1 MWLDNASNIDFLFY
15 EPYAEI
21 ISSIVNDQNN
31 TPTTIGVFGLWGAGK
46 STLLNLIDKKL
57 ENDKSDNNTLVI
69 NVNAWMFEGY
79 EDAKIAL
86 MQCLLGELENK
97 DKVSSFKA
105 KIKSLIKR
113 INFLKIASSALTTGM
128 AIAGSATTGN
138 PGFAAMA
145 VARDVQEVV
154 EFANSAKEAITAE
167 EVVKNITD
175 FKKEFECLLNESNVN
190 VVVIVDD
197 LDRCSPERII
207 ETLEAIKLFLS
218 VKNTSFIIAADDNVI
233 KYAIKK
239 KYPKIEDMDVELS
252 EEYIEKIIQIP
263 IYIPDLSTKDIENYL
278 LLLIAQNHFNAEQF
292 KQIVGKV
299 YEKGLITKTDRI
311 TVDQLF
317 EICRELNFNYEDNT
331 QLSDDFSVIDNIRN
345 IVSATLKGNPRQ
357 AKRFLNTFIT
367 KRELA
372 RMYYGDEIEPQILA
386 KLLVLQKIDSELFRQ
401 LNEWNKDYQTEN
413 EEFKKVVENVET
425 PEFKNDFKRWSAP
438 NVIKWIECEPKD
450 LYKQR
455 LDKYF
460 YLTREHLRINGTDT
474 NNTSEIAKS
483 FIDRI
488 SVSNEGTIKNI
499 VSEMKSLNADD
510 IKSIFSVILHAFKKG
525 NIDYFVISALFSG
538 FDDYRQEIAAVIISK
553 DEKLGMGDINYMQTM
568 YSKDSNI
575 IDDVLKTLQQK
586 NKITIELAKR
596 IRGEK

>member
-1 MWLDNASNIDFLFY
+1 MWLDNASNIDYLFY

-21 ISSIVNDQNN
+21 ISNIVNDQNN

-57 ENDKSDNNTLVI
+57 ESDKSDSNTLVI

-86 MQCLLGELENK
+86 MQCLLGELENR
-97 DKVSSFKA
+97 DKVSSFKT

-113 INFLKIASSALTTGM
+113 INFLKIASSALTTGI
-128 AIAGSATTGN
+128 AIASSAATGD

-145 VARDVQEVV
+145 VARDAKDVV
-154 EFANSAKEAITAE
+154 EFANEVKESITAE

-233 KYAIKK
+233 KYAIRK
-239 KYPKIEDMDVELS
+239 KYPKMEDMDVELS

-278 LLLIAQNHFNAEQF
+278 LLLITQNHFNADQF
-292 KQIVGKV
+292 KQIVEKV

-317 EICRELNFNYEDNT
+317 EICRELNFNYEENT

-345 IVSATLKGNPRQ
+345 IVSTTLKGNPRQ

-372 RMYYGDEIEPQILA
+372 KMYYGDEIEPRILA
-386 KLLVLQKIDSELFRQ
+386 KLLVLQKIDSELFRE

-413 EEFKKVVENVET
+413 EEFKKVVENVGT
-425 PEFKNDFKRWSAP
+425 PEFKNNYKRWSTP
-438 NVIKWIECEPKD
+438 NVVKWIECEPKD

-460 YLTREHLRINGTDT
+460 YLTREHLRTNGTGTD
-474 NNTSEIAKS
+474 NASEKAKD

-510 IKSIFSVILHAFKKG
+510 IKSIFSVILSAFKKG
-525 NIDYFVISALFSG
+525 NIDYFVISALFSE
-538 FDDYRQEIAAVIISK
+538 FDDYRQEIATVIISK

-568 YSKDSNI
+568 YLKDNNV

-586 NKITIELAKR
+586 NKITVELAKR